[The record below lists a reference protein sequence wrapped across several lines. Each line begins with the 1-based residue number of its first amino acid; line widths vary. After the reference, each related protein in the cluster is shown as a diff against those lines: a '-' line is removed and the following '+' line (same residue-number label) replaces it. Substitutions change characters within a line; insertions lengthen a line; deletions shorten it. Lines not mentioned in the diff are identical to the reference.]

1 MEENVDQEI
10 YDAENL
16 IWKEQVLVVG
26 RNFCIVYGALA
37 LVRDMT
43 RFICGRRS

>member
-16 IWKEQVLVVG
+16 IWKEQVLVIG

-37 LVRDMT
+37 LIRDVI
-43 RFICGRRS
+43 RFVCRK